1 MWLLLKDTDGD
12 FSIVWAESV
21 SMITQRLGHKLGRV
35 TYNPD
40 AGVPETFTDVTEIAV
55 HYNLDVAIRKM
66 AESCNP
72 PEDAT
77 KNVRACRVCGC
88 TDEDCS
94 QCIDETGG
102 PCNWVEADLC
112 SACVVVDALIAEID
126 KGEGEPESP
135 YARVLRTK
143 VCPHCSADIGDNIF
157 DCPVCDKPLGHVT
170 DSVPRLHVEAET

>member
-21 SMITQRLGHKLGRV
+21 SMITQCLGHKLGRV

-88 TDEDCS
+88 TDSNCL
-94 QCIDETGG
+94 QCIQKTGE
-102 PCNWVEADLC
+102 PCSWVEADLC
-112 SACVVVDALIAEID
+112 SACKDVDD
-126 KGEGEPESP
+126 NVTNDEPESP

-143 VCPHCSADIGDNIF
+143 ECPHCSADIGDNIF